1 MTKLLCKVM
10 LQSIIP
16 QIPCSKKELKSNGSL
31 AFINESI
38 SKKTIGKLVNGYII
52 TNITKLSGR

>member
-1 MTKLLCKVM
+1 M